1 MKVVAQKVVA
11 VATILSLVAVSYFI
25 ISVSEYEYASSS
37 SSLIHRNLHVSFARI
52 RRNGEIKRLN
62 ALQRLEATEDIWLRR
77 SPEQHRAL
85 KEKVS

>member
-25 ISVSEYEYASSS
+25 ISVSEYEYESSS
-37 SSLIHRNLHVSFARI
+37 SSLMHRNL
-52 RRNGEIKRLN
+52 N
-62 ALQRLEATEDIWLRR
+62 
-77 SPEQHRAL
+77 PEQHGAL